1 MIAWKYNNF
10 YILEMIY
17 ENFSMAPDLRP
28 ETMNVVINIACSGA
42 RRSLK
47 ITPEVE

>member
-1 MIAWKYNNF
+1 MEINNC

-17 ENFSMAPDLRP
+17 ENFSTAPDLRP
-28 ETMNVVINIACSGA
+28 ETMNVVINSACSGA

-47 ITPEVE
+47 ITPEAD